1 MSSITYPGSP
11 AAVVDG
17 DKLLATRFMK
27 NPNVVARALYDLTRD
42 KFLGDFLL
50 TQRYTVVGGAILF
63 ENGDD
68 PIEAADQA
76 EVVSPGAEY
85 PLTTFG
91 SGTLAAAQAVKRG
104 QAAEVTDEAIARW
117 AFDPVARGLRRLANS
132 QIRQN
137 DQIALSVIQSRV
149 TDTFTAS
156 GTWDSADAII
166 EDSLMAAAWA
176 QENRYNLGEEVYD
189 YNTIVLKP
197 TQHAKVVS
205 KLVTSGVLPRETNNL
220 VAGDGG
226 AAVVNYLGKTW
237 VTGIH
242 VPFSDPFVVDRDQLG
257 GMGFEDLGGGY
268 TRSDNGLE
276 SKVIRDDSRD
286 KSTIQTRR
294 VAVPVVRDVHAGYR
308 ITGTGL

>member
-1 MSSITYPGSP
+1 MSIIYPGSP
-11 AAVVDG
+11 VAVQDG
-17 DKLLATRFMK
+17 DKLLAERFMK
-27 NPNVVARALYDLTRD
+27 NPNVVSRALYDLTRER
-42 KFLGDFLL
+42 FLGDFLL
-50 TQRYTVVGGAILF
+50 TQRYTVVGGAVLF

-68 PIEAADQA
+68 DIEAADQA
-76 EVVSPGAEY
+76 EVVAPGAEY

-104 QAAEVTDEAIARW
+104 QSADVTDEAVARW
-117 AFDPVARGLRRLANS
+117 AFDPVQRGLRRIANS

-156 GTWDSADAII
+156 GTWDDVERII
-166 EDSLMAAAWA
+166 EDSLIAAAWA
-176 QENRYNLGEEVYD
+176 QEQRYNLGEEVYD

-197 TQHAKVVS
+197 TQHAKVVA
-205 KLVTSGVLPRETNNL
+205 KLVTSGVLPRETNNI
-220 VAGDGG
+220 VAGDG

-268 TRSDNGLE
+268 TRSENGLE
-276 SKVIRDDSRD
+276 TKVIRDDRRD
-286 KSTIQTRR
+286 KSTIQARR